1 MSGHNTQAGDREVLC
16 RRGHWTMNK
25 GSIQTI
31 AIVLVAIALVYSLI
45 ILERDGTLQDMWAT
59 LTSGSFGG
67 FPL

>member
-1 MSGHNTQAGDREVLC
+1 
-16 RRGHWTMNK
+16 MNK

-31 AIVLVAIALVYSLI
+31 AIVVVAIALVYSLI
-45 ILERDGTLQDMWAT
+45 VLERDGTLQDMWAT